1 MKTRIY
7 LIVLGLCASIGLN
20 AQNIVSATLKDAQTG
35 DAVSFATVSLTREG
49 ADKVYKYVLSDENGK
64 VRFEGVRKGN
74 YTFKAELLGY
84 KMLTRTVQVEQSVA
98 LGDIKMDPDAEQ
110 LEAAK
115 VTDVGNPIIIKKDT
129 VEYNASSFKTTDND
143 VLEDLLKKLPGI
155 EIGDDGSIT
164 HNGQTISKI
173 TIDGKTFFLD
183 DPQLASKN
191 LPAKMIQKVKV
202 VNKKSEQAEFTGID
216 DGQEETVIDLSVQKG
231 MLHGSF
237 GNVMAGAGHDIPAT
251 EGLADDWRFQAA
263 GFVGNFTEDRQL
275 SFIANAN
282 NTNNRGFNDL
292 AGSMMGSM
300 RGGGGPGGG
309 GFGWN
314 NSGITTSYMAG
325 GNGAWTLFHDKMDLA
340 ANYLYNHT
348 GSDVISESSR
358 TTYLDGYNLIYDT
371 ESTSNTISNGHRF
384 GLRMDHVFNEN
395 TSILIEP
402 RIEFG
407 GGSYSQ
413 DEKYSTETDLLDGS
427 APSQTNYGDSKDTG
441 SNKNV
446 TASGFALLRQRLGK
460 PGRTLT
466 VMGRYSLSDNKLNSY
481 NESNTFVSGVN
492 SPIQQDIDRVSDSY
506 SLWGRATYTEPIA
519 KNLYL
524 EGNYAYSWSRSDSH
538 KHTYDLLGGGD
549 LDPVYSNDIVN
560 ETNQQTIGANLMY
573 QKEGGAHFQVGFS
586 AMPVHT
592 YNSTTKYNSDD
603 GTYEPKEYNDF
614 RWKFAPSAMIWWDI
628 NDNANA
634 RLFYR
639 GSSNQPSTTQLMPV
653 PDNTNPLNVS
663 FGNPSLKPYFAHTM
677 NGEFR
682 YNNRQNFSSFSVRF
696 NGSYNQDPI
705 VNATW
710 YGTNGASYS
719 LPMNGPASGNAS
731 VNSFANVPIAK
742 SNFSVSNMLRAS
754 WSKSS
759 SYIGTGVDMTTYEN
773 DGYYAF
779 MDEFLQKWNADQLD
793 FDINTIRTIGVTE
806 RLRLTYRNDNLELT
820 ASGRTRMNNSVYSLT
835 DADATTWNNQIRLTA
850 NWTWEAPAI
859 TFKAEGDY
867 NWYRGYTTPQDDE
880 YVLNAELQKTL
891 FKKQGTLALKCYDI
905 LGQAKQLSVTDSANY
920 HSESL
925 SNTLGRY
932 IILSFTWRFGSFS
945 GMRGMGPGG
954 PGGPGM
960 RGPRR

>member
-1 MKTRIY
+1 MNRMKTRIL
-7 LIVLGLCASIGLN
+7 LIILGLYAGLGLN
-20 AQNIVSATLKDAQTG
+20 AQNIVTATLKDSQTG
-35 DAVSFATVSLTREG
+35 EGVPFATVSLTREG
-49 ADKVYKYVLSDENGK
+49 ADKVYKYVLSATDGK
-64 VRFEGVRKGN
+64 VRFEGVRKGS

-84 KMLTRTVQVEQSVA
+84 KTLTRKITVEQA
-98 LGDIKMDPDAEQ
+98 LAMGDVKMDPDAEQ

-129 VEYNASSFKTTDND
+129 IEYNASSFKTTDND
-143 VLEDLLKKLPGI
+143 VLDDLLKKLPGI

-164 HNGQTISKI
+164 SNGQTISKI

-191 LPAKMIQKVKV
+191 LPAKMIEKVKV

-251 EGLADDWRFQAA
+251 EGLANDWRYQAA
-263 GFVGNFTEDRQL
+263 GFLGNFTEDRQI

-292 AGSMMGSM
+292 AGSMMGNM
-300 RGGGGPGGG
+300 RGGGGGWGG
-309 GFGWN
+309 N
-314 NSGITTSYMAG
+314 NGITTSYMAG
-325 GNGAWTLFHDKMDLA
+325 GNGAWTLFDKKMDLA

-348 GSDVISESSR
+348 GNDVISESSR

-371 ESTSNTISNGHRF
+371 ESTNNTVSNGHRF
-384 GLRMDHVFNEN
+384 GLRMDHVFSKN
-395 TSILIEP
+395 TSILFEP

-407 GGSYSQ
+407 GGSYTQ
-413 DEKYSTETDLLDGS
+413 DEKYTTWTDALDGS
-427 APSQTNYGDSKDTG
+427 ALTKTNYGDSKDTG
-441 SNKNV
+441 SNKNIS
-446 TASGFALLRQRLGK
+446 TSGFALLRQRLGK
-460 PGRTLT
+460 AGRTLT
-466 VMGRYSLSDNKLNSY
+466 VMGRYSLSNNKLNSY
-481 NESNTFVSGVN
+481 NESNTFVDGVN
-492 SPIQQDIDRVSDSY
+492 SPVQQDIDRVSDSY

-524 EGNYAYSWSRSDSH
+524 EGNYAYSWSRSNSH
-538 KHTYDLLGGGD
+538 KHTYNLLDGGD

-560 ETNQQTIGANLMY
+560 QTNQQTIGANIMY

-586 AMPVHT
+586 AIPVHT
-592 YNSTTKYNSDD
+592 YNSTTKYDSDN
-603 GTYEPKEYNDF
+603 GTYEPKEYTDF
-614 RWKFAPSAMIWWDI
+614 RWKFAPSAMVWWDFSE
-628 NDNANA
+628 NANG

-663 FGNPSLKPYFAHTM
+663 FGNPSLKPYFAHNL

-682 YNNRQNFSSFSVRF
+682 YNNRKTFTSFSVRF
-696 NGSYNQDPI
+696 NGSYTQDPI

-710 YGTNGASYS
+710 YGTNGAAYS
-719 LPMNGPASGNAS
+719 LPMNGPDAGSANI
-731 VNSFANVPIAK
+731 NSFANIPIAK

-759 SYIGTGVDMTTYEN
+759 SYIGNGVDMTTYEN
-773 DGYYAF
+773 KGYYAF
-779 MDEFLQKWNADQLD
+779 MDEFLGKWDAGQLS
-793 FDINTIRTIGVTE
+793 FDVNTIRTIGVTE

-835 DADATTWNNQIRLTA
+835 DADATTWNNQVRFTA
-850 NWTWEAPAI
+850 NWTWENPQI
-859 TFKAEGDY
+859 TFKGEGNY
-867 NWYRGYTTPQDDE
+867 NWYNGYKTKQDPE
-880 YVLNAELQKTL
+880 YVLNAEVQKTL

-925 SNTLGRY
+925 TNTLGRY
-932 IILSFTWRFGSFS
+932 IILSFPWRFGSFS
-945 GMRGMGPGG
+945 GMRGMGG
-954 PGGPGM
+954 PGGPG
-960 RGPRR
+960 RPPGGPR